1 MVSSPALQ
9 NTTPGEAAP
18 AALRLRRDVR
28 ASLWDA
34 SAFAVM
40 VGIGETYV
48 PAFVLALGHGPVLAG
63 LVAALPML
71 AGALLQLASPRAVRA
86 LGSHRRWVVLSTT
99 LQALCIAPYIVG
111 ALRGSMGSFAVFATA
126 SLYWAFGQ
134 GSGPAW
140 NTWIERLIPGPDRPR
155 YFARRTRLSQG
166 ATLVALVAGGWLLE
180 EGAAHGHA
188 LIAFAITFGVALVA
202 RVVSARGLSA
212 QSEPAGP
219 VEAHSVPLG
228 RFARRLWKGQDGRLV
243 LYMVLVQAGVYVAAP
258 FFTPFMLGELKLSYL
273 AYVGLVA
280 TAYVSRI
287 VAMPLLGEWVERHG
301 PRRVLWVGGLGIVP
315 LSILWVFTQTY
326 WHLMVFQALSG
337 VMWGAYELAT
347 QLLFF
352 ETIRRD
358 ERTSVLTYF
367 NVVNAGAILVGSL
380 VGGAILAG
388 FGGHLGYM
396 VLFAVSFAGR
406 LATLLLLPRVAE
418 TPHRV
423 RRLVTRVLTGA
434 VEGPSGTP
442 EVPSIE
448 EELGFVHAAQRAGDR
463 RTGTR

>member
-1 MVSSPALQ
+1 
-9 NTTPGEAAP
+9 
-18 AALRLRRDVR
+18 LRRDVN

-40 VGIGETYV
+40 VGIGEMYV

-71 AGALLQLASPRAVRA
+71 AGALLQLASPLAVRA
-86 LGSHRRWVVLSTT
+86 LGSHRRWVVLSTS
-99 LQALCIAPYIVG
+99 LQALCIVPYVVG
-111 ALRGSMGSFAVFATA
+111 ALRGSMGALAVFATA

-140 NTWIERLIPGPDRPR
+140 NTWIARLIPGPARPR
-155 YFARRTRLSQG
+155 YFARRTRLSQA
-166 ATLVALVAGGWLLE
+166 ATIVALAGGGWLLE
-180 EGAAHGHA
+180 EGAASGHA
-188 LIAFAITFGVALVA
+188 LIAFAGTFGVALVA
-202 RVVSARGLSA
+202 RVISARSLGA

-219 VEAHSVPLG
+219 LDEHPVPLG
-228 RFARRLWKGQDGRLV
+228 RFVRRLWKGQDGRLV
-243 LYMVLVQAGVYVAAP
+243 LYMVLVQAAVYVAGP
-258 FFTPFMLGELKLSYL
+258 FFTPFMLGELELSYL

-280 TAYVSRI
+280 TAYVARI
-287 VAMPLLGEWVERHG
+287 VAMPLLGDWAERHG
-301 PRRVLWVGGLGIVP
+301 PRRVLWVGGIGIVP
-315 LSILWVFTQTY
+315 LSVVWAFSQTY

-337 VMWGAYELAT
+337 LMWGAYELAT

-352 ETIRRD
+352 ETIRRE

-380 VGGAILAG
+380 VGGALLAG
-388 FGGHLGYM
+388 FGGRRGYF
-396 VLFAVSFAGR
+396 VLFAVSFVGR

-423 RRLVTRVLTGA
+423 KRLVTRVLAVGA
-434 VEGPSGTP
+434 VEGPAGP
-442 EVPSIE
+442 AVVPSIE
-448 EELGFVHAAQRAGDR
+448 EELVRVHAAQRAGDR